1 MLVKCAIT
9 AVPHKAELI
18 CCPQAVDDEAQLG
31 ASFKPPWLL

>member
-1 MLVKCAIT
+1 MILKLTIP
-9 AVPHKAELI
+9 AVPHKAEFI